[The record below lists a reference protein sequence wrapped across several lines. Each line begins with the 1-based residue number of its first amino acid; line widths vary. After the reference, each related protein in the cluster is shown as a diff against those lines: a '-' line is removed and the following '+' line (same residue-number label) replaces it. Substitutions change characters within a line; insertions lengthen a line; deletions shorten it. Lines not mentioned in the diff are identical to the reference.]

1 MKKILMIGI
10 MSSLSVMVDAQS
22 LNRDSLSVTMESLYK
37 QFIPFLDRIEISGN
51 SETSLELQQRWNNV
65 VQYLKNNQGTIIEEA
80 KNLMVAPSGKPIDFD
95 FVKKFININRDDSI
109 SKISLNPDVLLDE
122 LKFMGDRL
130 KDISIKMAEKNK

>member
-1 MKKILMIGI
+1 

-51 SETSLELQQRWNNV
+51 SKTSLELQKRWNNV

-95 FVKKFININRDDSI
+95 LVKKFININRDDSI

>member
-1 MKKILMIGI
+1 MIGI
-10 MSSLSVMVDAQS
+10 MSSFSVMVDAQS

-51 SETSLELQQRWNNV
+51 SETSLELQKRWNNV

-95 FVKKFININRDDSI
+95 LVKKFININRDDSI

-122 LKFMGDRL
+122 LKFMGDKL